1 MIVCASRRTDIPA
14 FHAEWMINRLRAGY
28 VLVRNPVQRDVIYRV
43 NLTPR
48 NIDMLVFMTKD
59 PRPIVEYLDEMTE
72 MGIKYCFQVTVTPY
86 GKDVEPGVPFKA
98 DIVDSFKEIS
108 KKIGKDR
115 IIWRY
120 DPVVI
125 NDRYDIRYHSRKF
138 NTLCDELRGYTDRCT
153 FGFVDLYKKLERFSE
168 EEKLRKTTTSEICQ
182 IGKMM
187 SETVEGRGIKLN
199 YCCAEV
205 DLTEYG
211 ISHKG
216 CIDKDYM
223 TSLNVPS
230 ELSSPLRDR
239 CKCVKNID
247 IGSYDTCDHNCIYCY
262 ANAANDKSRK
272 KKDYDPEGELLFGT
286 VKDGDRIV
294 ELSSRQV
301 MRIVDY

>member
-28 VLVRNPVQRDVIYRV
+28 ALVRNPVQRDVVYKV
-43 NLTPR
+43 NLAPR

-59 PRPIVEYLDEMTE
+59 PRPIAGHLDEMTE
-72 MGIKYCFQVTVTPY
+72 MGIRYCFQVTVTPY
-86 GKDVEPGVPFKA
+86 GKDVESGVPFKA

-108 KKIGKDR
+108 DKIGKDR

-120 DPVVI
+120 DPVII
-125 NDRYDIRYHSRKF
+125 NDRYDIKYHSRKF
-138 NTLCDELRGYTDRCT
+138 SMLCDEFQGYTDRCT
-153 FGFVDLYKKLERFSE
+153 FGFVDLYKKLERLSE
-168 EEKLRKTTTSEICQ
+168 EEKLRKTNPSEIRQ

-187 SETVEGRGIKLN
+187 SETVKGRGMQLN
-199 YCCAEV
+199 YCCADV
-205 DLTEYG
+205 DLSEYG

-216 CIDKDYM
+216 CIDKDHM
-223 TSLNVPS
+223 TSLNAPS
-230 ELSSPLRDR
+230 ELSPPLRDR

-262 ANAANDKSRK
+262 ANASSDENRK
-272 KKDYDPEGELLFGT
+272 RKVYDPEGELLFGT

-301 MRIVDY
+301 TRIVDY